1 MEKTWLWKGMK
12 EDIPGGRVVVSKD
25 PESEIKCSLGGGG
38 GHATRI
44 QTCQSEGI
52 PWHDALYTVS
62 VE

>member
-1 MEKTWLWKGMK
+1 M
-12 EDIPGGRVVVSKD
+12 VSKD